1 MNNQS
6 TTPQRLEQF
15 TLVTTGGCIRFGR
28 KKVIELDT
36 PTSEPMQLE
45 LGFDKNEA
53 TNA

>member
-1 MNNQS
+1 MKRQS
-6 TTPQRLEQF
+6 PAPQFNF
-15 TLVTTGGCIRFGR
+15 TLIADNGCIRFGR
-28 KKVIELDT
+28 KKVIELYT